1 MLENLVLSLIAAV
14 LGVVVAF
21 AVLRTLVALA
31 PPEVPRLALVA
42 VNVRV
47 LGLALAIS
55 TIVALAF
62 GTIPLLQARRKDVRS
77 TLTAE
82 NTRTTTGGPASGLMR
97 AALVVAE
104 VALAVGLVVGAGLL
118 IKSFWLLQRVDP
130 GFDPAGVLKAEFNS
144 RRRGMCRRPIAG
156 QTSWACI
163 VFTRLCWRA

>member
-97 AALVVAE
+97 AALVV
-104 VALAVGLVVGAGLL
+104 GAGLL